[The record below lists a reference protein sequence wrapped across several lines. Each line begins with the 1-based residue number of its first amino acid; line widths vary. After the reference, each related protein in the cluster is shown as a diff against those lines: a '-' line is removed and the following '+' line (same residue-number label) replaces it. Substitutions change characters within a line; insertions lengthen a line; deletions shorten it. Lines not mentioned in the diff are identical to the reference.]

1 MLVIVKN
8 KISYY
13 MLNLNPF
20 VNLIGSIL
28 SIYSFL
34 VFVYIIIYYLLLF
47 KVINQ
52 YNQLVIIVNR
62 FLIQIIEPVL
72 DKIRKF
78 IPNIGGIDIS
88 IIILFILI
96 QFARDILY
104 TYFYVF

>member
-1 MLVIVKN
+1 
-8 KISYY
+8 

-78 IPNIGGIDIS
+78 IPNIGGKIS
-88 IIILFILI
+88 L
-96 QFARDILY
+96 
-104 TYFYVF
+104 

>member
-1 MLVIVKN
+1 
-8 KISYY
+8 

-78 IPNIGGIDIS
+78 IPNIGGVDIS

>member
-1 MLVIVKN
+1 
-8 KISYY
+8 